1 MRVYFFKEALKM
13 NFKFLAMTLILTL
26 SPSMSYP
33 SETTWVSG
41 ADDVGNTLKEGQT
54 LYEAG
59 KMQGAKEGH

>member
-1 MRVYFFKEALKM
+1 M

-59 KMQGAKEGH
+59 NMQGAKEGH